1 MCKACIKLIRKER
14 GVTSIEYALIASLI
28 AVVIVVA
35 ISSVGANLGVLY
47 NQIMTSIIDALH

>member
-1 MCKACIKLIRKER
+1 MRKACIKLIRQER
-14 GVTSIEYALIASLI
+14 AVTSIEYALIASLI